1 MTLVWAAL
9 LNLHYVTAFIFAVLY
24 YCLRVTRDYRLRR
37 RLYDATAG
45 LDADA
50 LYSQFRRAMWITGL
64 YAAKPFRPVL
74 SHRRA
79 EVALV
84 LATVLRERI
93 LEQSGEPLPRSY
105 LRSRRQLIREAKR
118 YALSYAPAGPYPN

>member
-9 LNLHYVTAFIFAVLY
+9 LHLHYVTAFIFAALY
-24 YCLRVTRDYRLRR
+24 YCLRITRDYRLRV
-37 RLYDATAG
+37 RLYMATEG

-50 LYSQFRRAMWITGL
+50 LYAQFRHAMWIVGL

-74 SHRRA
+74 PHRKA

-93 LEQSGEPLPRSY
+93 LEQSGGPLPRSY
-105 LRSRRQLIREAKR
+105 LRSRRQLLREAKR
-118 YALSYAPAGPYPN
+118 YVRAYASAGPNSN